1 VSPSSSVSIGGPGHD
16 TFVFHPKMGTE
27 TLSNFNPQNDTI
39 ELGHFAN
46 VQSVQHLSSLITTD
60 PHGEAFID
68 LAHSDG
74 IAIPGVTATYL
85 QAHLQTIVHL
95 H

>member
-1 VSPSSSVSIGGPGHD
+1 
-16 TFVFHPKMGTE
+16 MGTE

-39 ELGHFAN
+39 ELDHFAN
-46 VQSVQHLSSLITTD
+46 VQSVQQLSSLITTD

-68 LAHSDG
+68 LGHSDG
-74 IAIPGVTATYL
+74 IAIPGVTASYL
-85 QAHLQTIVHL
+85 HAHLQSLVHL